1 MIYAFAT
8 DDCSLNVFASE
19 KEAISYCEGF
29 DVSQG
34 NWLFFGNDGGSLE
47 VHFDTPASQVG
58 IFVSNGSYYLR
69 RAANASPS
77 DLIALLPRI
86 ASVESQGCPSSVAE
100 VERLLTIPSSGPPQ
114 AASAEVQRWATRP

>member
-8 DDCSLNVFASE
+8 DDCSLNVFDSE
-19 KEAISYCEGF
+19 KDAISYCEGF

-34 NWLFFGNDGGSLE
+34 NWVFFGNDGGSLE
-47 VHFDTPASQVG
+47 VHFDTQASQVG

-69 RAANASPS
+69 RADNASPS
-77 DLIALLPRI
+77 DLIRLLPRI

-100 VERLLTIPSSGPPQ
+100 VKRLLTI
-114 AASAEVQRWATRP
+114 ASNAKAQL